1 MWEGEHLNREL
12 SGACCLEW
20 ATLVDRPIGMATMV
34 KYKDGIHNSRIPF
47 SQFNGGDDDDSDGNA
62 NNDGYDDNATI
73 LYVWTG
79 SSLSSALI

>member
-1 MWEGEHLNREL
+1 MNREL

-73 LYVWTG
+73 LYV
-79 SSLSSALI
+79 